1 MEIRSAFINGGDIP
15 LKYTCDGMDISPP
28 LEWEKIDNAKT
39 YAIIVEDPDAPGGTF
54 IHWVIYNIKRNLL
67 PENVRKEMEIEIGIQ
82 GVNDFGKIGYNGP
95 CPPKSHGPHRYY
107 FNVYALDSELPLR
120 KNITANDLKSIMK
133 NHIISSGNL
142 MGKYKRK

>member
-1 MEIRSAFINGGDIP
+1 MEIRSAFTNGEEIP
-15 LKYTCDGMDISPP
+15 IKYTCDGIDISPP

-54 IHWVIYNIKRNLL
+54 IHWVIYNIKRNSL
-67 PENVRKEMEIEIGIQ
+67 PENVKKEMESEIGIQ

-120 KNITANDLKSIMK
+120 KNITADNLKSLME
-133 NHIISSGNL
+133 NHIISAGNL

>member
-15 LKYTCDGMDISPP
+15 IKYTCDGMDISPP
-28 LEWEKIDNAKT
+28 LEWEKVDNAKT

-54 IHWVIYNIKRNLL
+54 IHWVIYNIERNSL
-67 PENVRKEMEIEIGIQ
+67 PENIKKEMKNENGIQ
-82 GVNDFGKIGYNGP
+82 GINDFGKIGYNGP

-120 KNITANDLKSIMK
+120 KNITANDLKSLMK